1 MTKRRFG
8 GGSIIPA
15 SLVCLVGLLSAFV
28 RADDPEQFSDW
39 TTPVNLGLPVNHT
52 TGDFLP
58 FISRDGLSLYFTIT
72 TCPSSS
78 GGTCF
83 NDPDASGGH
92 DIYVAQ
98 WDSVNHQ
105 WSQPQNLGPTI
116 NTSANDL
123 APSLS
128 PDGHVM
134 YFASDRPGG
143 FGGNDL
149 YASRRQDKRD
159 DFGWQTPVNLGST
172 VNTAPEVQPDGTVR
186 GGNESSPEVFDDDAT
201 GVVTLYFDSN
211 RLGGLGPFT
220 DDAPA
225 AGGAHNGNDI
235 YASIRQPDGTFGA
248 PILVPNIN
256 STSFDRGPAIRRDG
270 LEMFFASNR
279 SGSLGGTLDLWVS
292 TRPSTSA
299 SWSTPVTLGAV
310 INSDRVTVGGV
321 TYSGADAGPALSFDG
336 KTLFFHSVRPGTFG
350 AFDLY
355 MSTREKLG
363 D

>member
-8 GGSIIPA
+8 GGSTIPA

-39 TTPVNLGLPVNHT
+39 TTPINLGLPVNHV
-52 TGDFLP
+52 TGDFSS
-58 FISRDGLSLYFTIT
+58 FVSRDGLSLYFTIT
-72 TCPSSS
+72 TCPST
-78 GGTCF
+78 GACF
-83 NDPDASGGH
+83 TDPDASGGT
-92 DIYVAQ
+92 DIYVSQ

-105 WSQPQNLGPTI
+105 WSQPKNLGPTI
-116 NTSANDL
+116 NTSANDM

-143 FGGNDL
+143 FGRNDL
-149 YASRRQDKRD
+149 YASRRKDKRD
-159 DFGWQTPVNLGST
+159 DFGWQAPVNLGST
-172 VNTAPEVQPDGTVR
+172 VNTAPDVQPDGTVV
-186 GGNESSPEVFDDDAT
+186 GGNESSPEVFEDDAT

-211 RLGGLGPFT
+211 RIGGLGPFT
-220 DDAPA
+220 GDHPP
-225 AGGAHNGNDI
+225 AHNGNDI
-235 YASIRQPDGTFGA
+235 YASIQQPDGTFG
-248 PILVPNIN
+248 PPVLVPNVN

-299 SWSTPVTLGAV
+299 PWSTPVTLGTV
-310 INSDRVTVGGV
+310 VNSDRVTVGSI
-321 TYSGADAGPALSFDG
+321 TYSGSDAGPALSFDG
-336 KTLFFHSVRPGTFG
+336 TTLFFQSLRPGTFG

-355 MSTREKLG
+355 TNTREKLR